1 MTGRENAK
9 KRAGSGTAPGRR
21 RAGLRRLL
29 PLAALMV
36 AVALAGAAPAV
47 AGDLFFITGGA
58 APRLDVASMAERKFS
73 RVIRQHYDY
82 SCGSATLATLLTYHY
97 GRPTSETDA
106 FQAMWAVGDQD
117 RIRQYGFSLMEMK
130 RYLESI
136 DLKADGFKVTLDR
149 IQEIGIPGIALIDVK
164 GYRHFVVIKGVT
176 DKTVLIGDPSVGVVS
191 KPRSLFEKR
200 WDGVILYIRS
210 DVQRGK
216 ANFNR
221 VEDWRLTPSAPA
233 DRALETESLQSLL
246 LNQTRP
252 SFSGFSPAAPIG
264 N

>member
-1 MTGRENAK
+1 MTALKRMIV
-9 KRAGSGTAPGRR
+9 KRATAS
-21 RAGLRRLL
+21 RRLPAL
-29 PLAALMV
+29 LACLLALS
-36 AVALAGAAPAV
+36 AVISSASAGDVFFLTAGAAPRV
-47 AGDLFFITGGA
+47 E
-58 APRLDVASMAERKFS
+58 VASMAERKFS
-73 RVIRQHYDY
+73 RVVRQQYDY
-82 SCGSATLATLLTYHY
+82 SCGSATLATLLTHHY

-106 FQAMWAVGDQD
+106 FQSMWAVGDQE

-136 DLKADGFKVTLDR
+136 NLKADGFKVTLDR

-176 DKTVLIGDPSVGVVS
+176 DRTVLIGDPSVGVVS

-233 DRALETESLQSLL
+233 DRAFETESLQSLL

-252 SFSGFSPAAPIG
+252 SFSGFSPAASAG